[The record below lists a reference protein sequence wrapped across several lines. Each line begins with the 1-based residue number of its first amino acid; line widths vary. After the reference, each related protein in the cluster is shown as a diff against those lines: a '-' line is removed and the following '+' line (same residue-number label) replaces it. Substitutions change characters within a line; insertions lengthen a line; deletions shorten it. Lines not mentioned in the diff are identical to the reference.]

1 VFVLSQLDVVLS
13 PLAGIVPQTAVSLL
27 GTVISAAIA
36 VFGAAVVTRLYV
48 QLQEEAEAD
57 EAEKDPYDAALG
69 PDDIPE

>member
-13 PLAGIVPQTAVSLL
+13 PLAGIVPRTAVALL
-27 GTVISAAIA
+27 GTAIGAAIA